1 MPPALTVLTRNPDF
15 RRLFLAELVMFGGD
29 WFALIP
35 LMTLLQELTGSGLP
49 SALALVAD
57 TAVNAL
63 MLPFA
68 GVVADRVNRR
78 AILIAANLAAIGA
91 ISLLFLVRTPDVAW
105 LGPVAIGLA
114 ATAKAFYTPAAG
126 AALPNL
132 VSREDLGTANA
143 LAGSAWGTMLVVGA
157 SAGGVVS
164 ARVGPYTC
172 FLITVVSLAVAAV
185 LVWRVRRPMQQPRE
199 AGAEPPRPWH
209 ALREAVRYIVHR
221 PQVASLVTVKSA
233 VGIGNG
239 VLGAFPLLAT
249 TVFGVGS
256 MGLGALFAA
265 RGLGALLG
273 PLMLRRALSRRRWLL
288 PGLAISMA
296 AYGLAYVGV
305 AVAPWFWL
313 AFVLV
318 ALAHFGGGGNWA
330 MSNYALQLVV
340 PDALRGRVMAAD
352 MTLATLAIS
361 VSVLVA
367 GLFVDSV
374 SPRVVVAA
382 CGAATLLYA
391 VVWRVMTRR
400 LSPVPVEGD
409 LVPGAAG

>member
-1 MPPALTVLTRNPDF
+1 MYVPPALTVLTRNPDF

-35 LMTLLQELTGSGLP
+35 LMTLLHDLTGSGLP

-78 AILIAANLAAIGA
+78 LILIGSNVAAIGA
-91 ISLLFLVRTPDVAW
+91 ISLLFLVRTPGVAW

-114 ATAKAFYTPAAG
+114 ATAKAFYSPAAG

-132 VSREDLGTANA
+132 VDKADLGPANA
-143 LAGSAWGTMLVVGA
+143 LGGSAWGTMLVVGA

-164 ARVGPYTC
+164 ARVGPYSC
-172 FLITVVSLAVAAV
+172 FLITIGCLAVAAW

-199 AGAEPPRPWH
+199 PGAEPPRPWH
-209 ALREAVRYIVHR
+209 ALLEALRYIRHR

-233 VGIGNG
+233 VGVGNG
-239 VLGAFPLLAT
+239 VLGVFPLLAT
-249 TVFGVGS
+249 TVFAVGPA
-256 MGLGALFAA
+256 GLGALFAA
-265 RGLGALLG
+265 RGLGALFG
-273 PLMLRRALSRRRWLL
+273 PLLLRRALTRRAWLM

-305 AVAPWFWL
+305 ALSPWFWL
-313 AFVLV
+313 ALVLV
-318 ALAHFGGGGNWA
+318 TAAHFGGGSNWA

-340 PDALRGRVMAAD
+340 PDGLRGRVMAAD

-361 VSVLVA
+361 VSVLVV

-374 SPRVVVAA
+374 NPRVLVAA
-382 CGAATLLYA
+382 SGGATLLYA
-391 VVWRVMTRR
+391 VVWRLATRR
-400 LSPVPVEGD
+400 LVPAPVD
-409 LVPGAAG
+409 DALVR

>member
-1 MPPALTVLTRNPDF
+1 
-15 RRLFLAELVMFGGD
+15 MFGGD

-63 MLPFA
+63 VLPFA

-78 AILIAANLAAIGA
+78 VILIGANVAAIGA
-91 ISLLFLVRTPDVAW
+91 ISLLFLVRTPEVAW

-114 ATAKAFYTPAAG
+114 ATAKAFYSPAAG

-132 VSREDLGTANA
+132 VDAEHLGPANA

-164 ARVGPYTC
+164 ARVGPYAC
-172 FLITVVSLAVAAV
+172 FLITVLCLAVAAL

-199 AGAEPPRPWH
+199 AGAEPQRPWH
-209 ALREAVRYIVHR
+209 SLLEALRYIVHR

-233 VGIGNG
+233 VGVGNG
-239 VLGAFPLLAT
+239 VLGAFPVLAA

-265 RGLGALLG
+265 RGLGALAG
-273 PLMLRRALSRRRWLL
+273 PLVLRRVLSRSTWLM

-296 AYGLAYVGV
+296 VYGLAYVGV
-305 AVAPWFWL
+305 ALAPWFWL
-313 AFVLV
+313 ALVLV

-340 PDALRGRVMAAD
+340 PDELRGRVMAAD
-352 MTLATLAIS
+352 MTLATLSIA

-374 SPRVVVAA
+374 DPRVVVAA
-382 CGAATLLYA
+382 SGGATLLYA
-391 VVWRVMTRR
+391 IVWRIMTRR
-400 LSPVPVEGD
+400 LPAVPVAD
-409 LVPGAAG
+409 AAGSRSAG

>member
-35 LMTLLQELTGSGLP
+35 LMTLLHELTGSGLP

-78 AILIAANLAAIGA
+78 GILIVSNLAAMGA
-91 ISLLFLVRTPDVAW
+91 VSLLLLVRTPEVAW

-114 ATAKAFYTPAAG
+114 ATAKAFYSPAAG

-132 VSREDLGTANA
+132 VDAEDLGPANA
-143 LAGSAWGTMLVVGA
+143 LGGSAWGTMLIVGA
-157 SAGGVVS
+157 SLGGVVS

-172 FLITVVSLAVAAV
+172 FVITIGCLAVAAM
-185 LVWRVRRPMQQPRE
+185 LVWRVRRPMQLPRDP
-199 AGAEPPRPWH
+199 GAAAPRPWH
-209 ALREAVRYIVHR
+209 AMREALRYIRHR
-221 PQVASLVTVKSA
+221 PEVAALVTVKSA
-233 VGIGNG
+233 VGVGNG
-239 VLGAFPLLAT
+239 VLGTFPLLAT
-249 TVFGVGS
+249 SVFAVGPA
-256 MGLGALFAA
+256 GLGAFFAA

-273 PLMLRRALSRRRWLL
+273 PFVLRRALTRRELLL
-288 PGLAISMA
+288 PGLAVSMA
-296 AYGLAYVGV
+296 VYGLAYLGV
-305 AVAPWFWL
+305 AASPWFASAL
-313 AFVLV
+313 VLV
-318 ALAHFGGGGNWA
+318 SLAHLGGGGNWA

-340 PDALRGRVMAAD
+340 PDELRGRVMATD
-352 MTLATLAIS
+352 MMLATLSIS

-367 GLFVDSV
+367 GFFVDSV
-374 SPRVVVAA
+374 NPRWIVAA
-382 CGAATLLYA
+382 CGAATLVYS
-391 VVWRVMTRR
+391 VVWRLVTRR
-400 LSPVPVEGD
+400 LLEGAGSPPE
-409 LVPGAAG
+409 AAILG